1 MNPVQIVT
9 IANKISLYK
18 GEDQADKIELITFE
32 ENGFEVVAQKNLYE
46 VSDKAIYIQPDYNLS
61 DLSIFDSF
69 TKPNGD
75 ESKSMLGKVNGKPCR
90 IRAKKFN
97 LHRGDGI
104 PVYSNGILLPYHEV
118 YELLPNKGFS
128 NNKEGSLEE
137 IDLTELLDITKYEEP
152 EDKSSGLKT
161 GATKPFPVGIYK
173 TDEENIHNLWSRI
186 QFPITLVGLEKVD
199 GSSISIG
206 IKNGEPFICSRK
218 LSKPLTRLKVVGRRN
233 KTWIEKLMFWKNHDL
248 FIKEEVVK
256 DDDFVKYGKP
266 YLDKLVELGLDNIVL
281 RGELCGGSMRG
292 SGNKLNP
299 ESKNPVNIKWFG
311 LDWIN
316 EGIANKAN
324 YYEFIGVI
332 EIVNSMFISCKKVFA
347 QEFNSREDL
356 MKACN
361 NYFETQTKFHG
372 RSVEGI
378 VVRTLDSKFSAKIMN
393 NEYDSK
399 K

>member
-9 IANKISLYK
+9 IANKIPLYK

-46 VSDKAIYIQPDYNLS
+46 VGDRAIYIQPDYNLS
-61 DLSIFDSF
+61 DLPIFDSF

-104 PVYSNGILLPYHEV
+104 PVYSNGILLPQEECLALIKTPIVPDYI
-118 YELLPNKGFS
+118 N
-128 NNKEGSLEE
+128 SLIHYDWEQ
-137 IDLTELLDITKYEEP
+137 ILQITKYSEP
-152 EDKSSGLKT
+152 EDKGGGLKT

-173 TDEENIHNLWSRI
+173 TDEENIHNLWSGI

-199 GSSISIG
+199 GSSITIG

-233 KTWIEKLMFWKNHDL
+233 KTWIERLMFWKKHDL
-248 FIKEEVVK
+248 LIKEEVVN

-266 YLDKLVELGLDNIVL
+266 YLDRLIEMGLDDIVF
-281 RGELCGGSMRG
+281 RGELCGGSMKG

-372 RSVEGI
+372 RTVEGI